1 MKPAP
6 AIEINDL
13 SVRFDGKTVID
24 TFSMCI
30 EPGEKVIITG
40 KSGSGKSTILRSILG
55 FIIPYKG
62 AIRIENELLTGKSV
76 WKLRTCMAYV
86 AQEPELGTGLAGDI
100 LSRPFSYRANLHLK
114 GSFDN
119 VPELMERLL
128 LPNEIL
134 NKDIAALSGGEKQRI
149 AIICAILLDRGI
161 ILLDEASS
169 ALDKAATLAILELLD
184 SKKMLTVLSVSH
196 DDKWL
201 SFSDRI
207 IELRGGSTGI

>member
-1 MKPAP
+1 MKPVP

-24 TFSMCI
+24 RFSMCI
-30 EPGEKVIITG
+30 ESGEKLIITG

-55 FIIPYKG
+55 FNIPYKG
-62 AIRIENELLTGKSV
+62 TIRIENELLTGKSV

-86 AQEPELGTGLAGDI
+86 AQEPELGTGLVRDI

-114 GSFDN
+114 GSLNN
-119 VPELMERLL
+119 VPELMERLF

-149 AIICAILLDRGI
+149 AVICAFLLDRGI

-169 ALDKAATLAILELLD
+169 ALDKTAALAILELLN

-196 DDKWL
+196 DENWQ

-207 IELRGGSTGI
+207 IELRGSSTGA